1 MSKSSTTV
9 KTVDTIAERKNL
21 ISIAEPPVVRAL
33 ARKKGAELISPR
45 TEPSETS
52 LPMVRVLCVDDH
64 AMLIEGLKSQFNIDR
79 QLKCVAS
86 LDSAEGLIDAV
97 ATHRPDVV
105 LLDIEMPGPDV
116 FQVADRLH
124 HLHPETRFVF
134 LSAHIKNG
142 HLASAYRCGGS
153 GYFAKGDDLAE
164 IVDGIKRVARCQDET
179 FVMGLKVRA
188 SCQPPKNRGPGES
201 GTLARKSAQ
210 RTNAPPTLLDSLTRR
225 ELEVLR
231 LIGKGLTRG
240 EIAKELARSPKTVDG
255 HQERIL
261 RKLRIT
267 TRPELMRFAI
277 REGLSEA

>member
-1 MSKSSTTV
+1 MSKSSTTE

-45 TEPSETS
+45 TEPRETS
-52 LPMVRVLCVDDH
+52 LPMVRVICVDDH
-64 AMLIEGLKSQFNIDR
+64 AMLIEGLKSQFSIDR

-116 FQVADRLH
+116 FQVADRVH
-124 HLHPETRFVF
+124 HLQPETRFVF
-134 LSAHIKNG
+134 LSAHIGNN
-142 HLASAYRCGGS
+142 HLDSVFRCGGS

-164 IVDGIKRVARCQDET
+164 IIDGIKRVARCQEGT
-179 FVMGLKVRA
+179 FVMGSKVRA
-188 SCQPPKNRGPGES
+188 SCDPPRSRGPRAG
-201 GTLARKSAQ
+201 GTLARKSAL
-210 RTNAPPTLLDSLTRR
+210 RTVAPPTLLDLLTRR
-225 ELEVLR
+225 ERDVLR
-231 LIGKGLTRG
+231 FIGKGLSRG
-240 EIAKELARSPKTVDG
+240 EIANELGRSPKTVDG

-261 RKLRIT
+261 KKLRIT
-267 TRPELMRFAI
+267 TRSELMRFAI
-277 REGLSEA
+277 REGFSEA